1 MQQLARS
8 IKADEKMVRF
18 AILNGLLPHI
28 ANYVTQKQPTTITE
42 LLDAAR
48 IAELTH
54 PVAVETDTAV
64 TAQLAGVQE
73 QLRQLTAKWD
83 NSVVASVN
91 RPDES
96 KRSWTPPRAV
106 SYTHLTLPTIL
117 RV

>member
-1 MQQLARS
+1 
-8 IKADEKMVRF
+8 
-18 AILNGLLPHI
+18 LLHHI

-42 LLDAAR
+42 LLDAAH

-73 QLRQLTAKWD
+73 QLRQVKAKWD
-83 NSVVASVN
+83 SLVVASVN

-96 KRSWTPPRAV
+96 NRSR
-106 SYTHLTLPTIL
+106 THLGGSPKKGTFFRRPTVFL
-117 RV
+117 KTVRHTKLSVTRFSN